1 MTENTEKAKDIFQQI
16 RDSAQERA
24 DNLKELI
31 FKNKERKEKKQR
43 NEYLENLKV
52 LAEECRSLFSDVR
65 YPQMQKF
72 LSESKKNL
80 IDNLIRINTNSKI
93 KEEQILLSARIAAQ
107 IELLELLLNRPS
119 KIVDE
124 FEKVKEN
131 ALWKL

>member
-1 MTENTEKAKDIFQQI
+1 MTENIEKAKDIFQQI

-43 NEYLENLKV
+43 NEYLENLKTS
-52 LAEECRSLFSDVR
+52 AEECRSLFSDGR

-80 IDNLIRINTNSKI
+80 IDNLIRINTNSKA
-93 KEEQILLSARIAAQ
+93 KEEQTLLSARIAAQ